1 MDTVMTR
8 KIAAVAA
15 AGVAAI
21 HLVLAPEY
29 LNEELY
35 VGLLFIAG
43 GLASAVVA
51 VKLWHADHTPA
62 WALGTLI
69 AVGMAA
75 GLVLSRTTG
84 LPGFK
89 ESEWELSGILSL
101 LLEGTFV
108 AAAVASARRLG
119 PGVQQVG
126 DLSVGR
132 KA

>member
-1 MDTVMTR
+1 MDTAMTR
-8 KIAAVAA
+8 KVAATAA
-15 AGVAAI
+15 AGIAAI

-29 LNEELY
+29 LSEKLY

-51 VKLWHADHTPA
+51 VKLWRADHTPA

-89 ESEWELSGILSL
+89 ENEWELSGVLSL

-108 AAAVASARRLG
+108 IAAAVMTMRRVRSG
-119 PGVQQVG
+119 TQRV
-126 DLSVGR
+126 
-132 KA
+132 AA

>member
-1 MDTVMTR
+1 MNTVMTR
-8 KIAAVAA
+8 KVAATAA
-15 AGVAAI
+15 AGIGAI

-29 LNEELY
+29 LGEQLY
-35 VGLLFIAG
+35 IGLLFIAG
-43 GLASAVVA
+43 GLASLLVA
-51 VKLWHADHTPA
+51 IRLWRADDTPA

-89 ESEWELSGILSL
+89 EGEWELSGFLSL

-108 AAAVASARRLG
+108 AAAMIAARQLRPETGRVAA
-119 PGVQQVG
+119 
-126 DLSVGR
+126 
-132 KA
+132 